1 MPRVLRFRLILL
13 CLCVALASAAV
24 AARLYTLQVKHHAR
38 FMARATEQ
46 HQGEFTLPER
56 RGALLD
62 RHGRTL
68 AVSLKTRSFY
78 AHPHRVENAEAAAA
92 VLADKIALSRKDIVE
107 RLSSGKSFVYL
118 HRFLEPETAREVE
131 KLGHAGKD
139 RPALLALGGDKP
151 FGFEPETK
159 RFYPRGRV
167 ASHVVGFA
175 DWDGNG
181 VAGAENRFNDT
192 LQGDPKTYFV
202 LKDAR
207 EGSLRQLVREPA
219 KQSSDVRLTLD
230 LSLQH
235 LLERE
240 LDSAIRRTGAKAAI
254 SVMLDPRTGQ
264 VLAMANRPT
273 IDRSGRNKRRTG
285 DDARANR
292 AIEHVFEPGSTFK
305 IVPMALAIEN
315 GTIDLG
321 ERIYCHDG
329 KPYRTSYGRD
339 INDVARN
346 GMLTPRMI
354 MAKSSNIGMTKINR
368 RLDAETLRAGIVR
381 FGFGQQT
388 GVELPAESP
397 GLLQA
402 VRDWTPYTHDSLA
415 FGQEI
420 AVTALQ
426 VASAMA
432 TIANDG
438 VRVEPRIGLG
448 TQDEEGVLTRF
459 EPAPVHRVVS
469 PRTARTV
476 RAMLEE
482 VVEKGSGSAAR
493 LPGYRVAGKSG
504 TAQKKDK
511 AGKGYSGADFMASF
525 VGFAPASDPALV
537 VLVALDSPRGNERQG
552 GEIAA
557 PVFGRI
563 LAEALHYLRVPKDS
577 EPPLRVGIP
586 PTAGKAPEGAPDP
599 AVRTPGRVPDVR
611 QRTLREAIATLSAH
625 GYRVRV
631 EGSGK
636 VISQAPAPGTALAPG
651 GVCDLRAGSRAAVA
665 ARGRRKP
672 GNAG

>member
-1 MPRVLRFRLILL
+1 VT
-13 CLCVALASAAV
+13 AAIGS
-24 AARLYTLQVKHHAR
+24 RLYTLQVKHHAR

-46 HQGEFTLPER
+46 HQSEFTLAGR

-62 RHGRTL
+62 RHGRAL
-68 AVSLKTRSFY
+68 AVSLETPSFY
-78 AHPHRVENAEAAAA
+78 AHPRRVENTEAVAKA
-92 VLADKIALSRKDIVE
+92 LASKIAMSRKDIVAQ
-107 RLSSGKSFVYL
+107 LNSNKSFVYL
-118 HRFLEPETAREVE
+118 HRFLDPETAHEVE
-131 KLGHAGKD
+131 KLGRDTED
-139 RPALLALGGDKP
+139 RQALLALGPGKP
-151 FGFEPETK
+151 FGFELETK

-167 ASHVVGFA
+167 ASHVIGFA

-192 LQGDPKTYFV
+192 LQGDSKAYLV

-207 EGSLRQLVREPA
+207 DGLLRQLIREPA

-240 LDSAIRRTGAKAAI
+240 LDAAMRRTGAMAAT

-273 IDRSGRNKRRTG
+273 IDRSGGNRHARS
-285 DDARANR
+285 DARANR
-292 AIEHVFEPGSTFK
+292 AIEHFFEPGSTFK

-315 GTIDLG
+315 GVIDLG

-329 KPYRTSYGRD
+329 KPYRTRYGRE
-339 INDVARN
+339 INDVGRN

-354 MAKSSNIGMTKINR
+354 IAKSSNIGMTKVNR
-368 RLDAETLRAGIVR
+368 RLDSETLREGILR
-381 FGFGQQT
+381 FGFGQRS
-388 GVELPAESP
+388 GIELPAESP
-397 GLLQA
+397 GALAA
-402 VRDWTPYTHDSLA
+402 VKNWSLYTHDSLA

-420 AVTALQ
+420 GATALQ
-426 VASAMA
+426 IASAMA

-448 TQDEEGVLTRF
+448 TQSAEGLVTLF
-459 EPAPVHRVVS
+459 EPAPSHRVVS
-469 PRTARTV
+469 PQTARAV
-476 RAMLEE
+476 GAMLEE
-482 VVEKGSGSAAR
+482 VIEKGSGSAAR

-504 TAQKKDK
+504 TAQKK
-511 AGKGYSGADFMASF
+511 ATAAKGYSESDFIASF

-537 VLVALDSPRGNERQG
+537 VLVALDSPRGNRRQG

-563 LAEALHYLRVPKDS
+563 LAEALQYLRVPKDA
-577 EPPLRVGIP
+577 EPPLDARVASLAQKGP
-586 PTAGKAPEGAPDP
+586 GDAPERT
-599 AVRTPGRVPDVR
+599 VLTPGRVPDVR
-611 QRTLREAIATLSAH
+611 RRTLREAIATLSAH

-631 EGSGK
+631 DGSGK
-636 VISQAPAPGTALAPG
+636 VVSQSPTAGTPLAPG
-651 GVCDLRAGSRAAVA
+651 GVCDLRAGA
-665 ARGRRKP
+665 K
-672 GNAG
+672 

>member
-1 MPRVLRFRLILL
+1 MPRVLRIRLVLL
-13 CLCVALASAAV
+13 CICVALATAV
-24 AARLYTLQVKHHAR
+24 IGARLYTLQVKHHAR

-68 AVSLKTRSFY
+68 AVSLETPSFY
-78 AHPHRVENAEAAAA
+78 AHPRRVENAEAAAEA
-92 VLADKIALSRKDIVE
+92 LAGKIAMSRKDIVAH
-107 RLSSGKSFVYL
+107 LNSNKSFVYL
-118 HRFLEPETAREVE
+118 HRFLDPETAREVE
-131 KLGHAGKD
+131 KLGRGSD
-139 RPALLALGGDKP
+139 GQPALLALGRGKP
-151 FGFEPETK
+151 FGFELETK

-167 ASHVVGFA
+167 ASHVIGFA

-181 VAGAENRFNDT
+181 VAGVENRFDNT
-192 LQGDPKTYFV
+192 LQGDPKAYLV

-207 EGSLRQLVREPA
+207 NGLLRQLVREPTT
-219 KQSSDVRLTLD
+219 QSSDVRLTLD

-240 LDSAIRRTGAKAAI
+240 LDDAMHRTGAKAAT

-273 IDRSGRNKRRTG
+273 IDRSDRGSRRTRS
-285 DDARANR
+285 DARANR
-292 AIEHVFEPGSTFK
+292 AIEHFFEPGSTFK
-305 IVPMALAIEN
+305 IVTMALAIEN
-315 GTIDLG
+315 GTVDLG

-329 KPYRTSYGRD
+329 KPYRTSYGRE
-339 INDVARN
+339 INDVGKN

-354 MAKSSNIGMTKINR
+354 IAKSSNIGMTKINR
-368 RLDAETLRAGIVR
+368 RLDSETLREGILR
-381 FGFGQQT
+381 FGFGQRS
-388 GVELPAESP
+388 GIELPAESP
-397 GLLQA
+397 GALAA
-402 VRDWTPYTHDSLA
+402 VKDWSAYTHDSLA

-420 AVTALQ
+420 GATALQ
-426 VASAMA
+426 IASAMA

-448 TQDEEGVLTRF
+448 TQDAEGVVTLF
-459 EPAPVHRVVS
+459 EPAPSHRVVS
-469 PRTARTV
+469 PQTARAV

-482 VVEKGSGSAAR
+482 VIEKGSGGAAR

-504 TAQKKDK
+504 TAQKK
-511 AGKGYSGADFMASF
+511 ATAAKGYSESDFIASF

-537 VLVALDSPRGNERQG
+537 VLVALDSPRGSRRQG

-563 LAEALHYLRVPKDS
+563 LAEALQYLRMPKDA
-577 EPPLRVGIP
+577 EPPLGGRFSSMAPKVPRGASEH
-586 PTAGKAPEGAPDP
+586 TAP
-599 AVRTPGRVPDVR
+599 TPGRVPDVR
-611 QRTLREAIATLSAH
+611 RRTLREAIATLSAH

-631 EGSGK
+631 DGSGK
-636 VISQAPAPGTALAPG
+636 VVSQSPAPGTALAPG
-651 GVCDLRAGSRAAVA
+651 RVCDLRAGSLSLVA
-665 ARGRRKP
+665 GRDRWKS
-672 GNAG
+672 GGAD